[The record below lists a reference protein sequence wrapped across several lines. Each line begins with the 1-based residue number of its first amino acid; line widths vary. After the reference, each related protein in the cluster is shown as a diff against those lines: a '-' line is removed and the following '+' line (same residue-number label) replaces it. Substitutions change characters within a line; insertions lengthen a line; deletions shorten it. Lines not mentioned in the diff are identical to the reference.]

1 MLLGR
6 SKSFDPESELE
17 IYFNILIQLKTEKKI
32 TFYIFT
38 TPYSNQSIL
47 LKSFSKLR
55 FVLKE
60 TINLL
65 KLTIA
70 YTPIILKYIIK
81 LICLDCVYFNDYK
94 KMWPKCSSSSV
105 LPL

>member
-38 TPYSNQSIL
+38 TPYSNQSATANIIKEL
-47 LKSFSKLR
+47 FKAPICFEGNYKSFKTDYCLHPHYSKIYNKNNLFR
-55 FVLKE
+55 LCVL
-60 TINLL
+60 
-65 KLTIA
+65 
-70 YTPIILKYIIK
+70 
-81 LICLDCVYFNDYK
+81 
-94 KMWPKCSSSSV
+94 
-105 LPL
+105 